1 MKLHYLILCLSL
13 LPLGIQAQSNGSTAT
28 DAATYFEALKWRN
41 IGPFR
46 GGRSVAACGVIG
58 DPATYYMGTTG
69 GGLWKTI
76 DAGQRWQNIS
86 DGFFKT
92 GSVGAVAVADSDP
105 STVYVGM
112 GEHAPRGVMTTY
124 GDGVYKSLDAGKTW
138 QHLGLELTRHIANVR
153 IHPTNPDIVYV
164 AAQGALHGPSA
175 ERGVYKST
183 DGGQNWEKVLYVN
196 EDTGCAHLIMD
207 PSNPRI
213 LYAAMWG
220 HRRLPWQV
228 ISGGPGS
235 GIYKSVDSGKT
246 WTRLEKGLPQE
257 LGKMSLAVSA
267 ANSEKIYALIESDSE
282 KEQGGLF
289 VSGNAGASWSRISKD
304 HRLVQRAWYYTEVF
318 ADPQNENTV
327 YVLNSPVL
335 KSTDG
340 GKSWQRMGRT
350 HSDQHDLWI
359 NPHNS
364 NNMVVAN
371 DGGAGISFD
380 GGAHWSSQDNMPTG
394 QFYRLNVDNH
404 VPYRIYA
411 GQQDNS
417 SVRIAS
423 RNLSGG
429 GITERDWTYSAGGES
444 AFLAFDPDNPR
455 YVLGGS
461 YQGTLEALDSETGE
475 GRRIMASPEQ
485 YLAREAKDMRY
496 RFNWNAPVIWSQH
509 EPNTFY
515 HAAQVLLKTQ
525 DMGKSWTEVSPDL
538 TRNEREK
545 QGKGGAPYTNEGAG
559 GENYGTISYVM
570 ESPHEAGVIW
580 TGSDDGLV
588 HLTKNNGESWS
599 NVTPKGLEECL
610 INAIEVSPH
619 EPGTAY
625 LATTRYKFNDFSP
638 GFYKTTNY
646 GQSWT
651 KINQGIPEGAYS
663 RVVREDP
670 VRKDL
675 LVAGT
680 ELGIYLS
687 FDGGSNWEPFQ
698 LNLPNTPVTDLL
710 LKHDDIIVA
719 TQGRAFWI
727 LDDLELV
734 RQYEGPKNALHL
746 YEPQDAIRISAG
758 SPMNGDISNFTGMSG
773 SGVNPASG
781 MVIYYELPADVAGKT
796 LELQIM
802 DGYGGIHRVFSSQA
816 DTTFVSYAGGPSS
829 EPVLSCKPGLNRF
842 VWNLRYRTLT
852 GVPKAY
858 IEGSFRGAR
867 FTPTTSAPLAI
878 NLKLG
883 EEEKYYYGASIL
895 SHPKMEFTYEEYDE
909 QARFIASVSNRIN
922 TMHENVNQLQGV
934 LTQLNRA
941 KGQLREYH
949 KEERAACNVLA
960 QKIQAWDAQIVQR
973 KSQAYDD
980 VINFPNGLSAEY
992 FFLKGQ
998 ADSQIP
1004 NITEPMRERLEEL
1017 DALWEPIQKEFQQMW
1032 DEDIPTLE
1040 KQLRDAGVG
1049 ILR

>member
-1 MKLHYLILCLSL
+1 
-13 LPLGIQAQSNGSTAT
+13 
-28 DAATYFEALKWRN
+28 
-41 IGPFR
+41 
-46 GGRSVAACGVIG
+46 
-58 DPATYYMGTTG
+58 
-69 GGLWKTI
+69 
-76 DAGQRWQNIS
+76 
-86 DGFFKT
+86 
-92 GSVGAVAVADSDP
+92 
-105 STVYVGM
+105 M

-124 GDGVYKSLDAGKTW
+124 GDGVYKSMDAGKTW

-153 IHPTNPDIVYV
+153 IHPTDPDIVYI
-164 AAQGALHGPSA
+164 AAQGALHGPSP

-183 DGGQNWEKVLYVN
+183 DGGQSWEKVLYVD

-213 LYAAMWG
+213 LYAAMWE
-220 HRRLPWQV
+220 HRRLPWQMV
-228 ISGGPGS
+228 SGGPGS
-235 GIYKSVDSGKT
+235 GIYKSIDSGKT
-246 WTRLEKGLPQE
+246 WTKLEKGLPKE

-267 ANSEKIYALIESDSE
+267 ANPEKIYALVESDSE
-282 KEQGGLF
+282 QEQGGLF
-289 VSGNAGASWSRISKD
+289 VSQNAGTSWSRVSKD
-304 HRLVQRAWYYTEVF
+304 HRLVQRAWYYLEVF

-364 NNMVVAN
+364 DNLIVAN

-380 GGAHWSSQDNMPTG
+380 GGKHWSGQDNMPTG

-404 VPYRIYA
+404 TPYRIYA

-423 RNLSGG
+423 RNLNGY
-429 GITERDWTYSAGGES
+429 GITERNWTYSAGGES

-525 DMGKSWTEVSPDL
+525 DMGKSWTEASPDL
-538 TRNEREK
+538 TRNEKEK

-580 TGSDDGLV
+580 VGSDDGLV
-588 HLTKNNGESWS
+588 HITKDNGENWS
-599 NVTPKGLEECL
+599 NVTPKGLPECL

-625 LATTRYKFNDFSP
+625 IATTRYKFNDFQP
-638 GFYKTTNY
+638 GFFKTTNY
-646 GQSWT
+646 GETWT
-651 KINQGIPEGAYS
+651 KINQGIPDGAYS

-680 ELGIYLS
+680 ERGIYLS
-687 FDGGSNWEPFQ
+687 FDGGSSWEPFQ
-698 LNLPNTPVTDLL
+698 LNLPSTPVTDVM

-727 LDDLELV
+727 LDDLELI
-734 RQYEGPKNALHL
+734 RQYEGPKNKLHI
-746 YEPQDAIRISAG
+746 YIPADPMRISAG
-758 SPMNGDISNFTGMSG
+758 SPMDGDLSSFTGMGGS

-781 MVIYYELPADVAGKT
+781 LVIYYELPEDIGN
-796 LELQIM
+796 EPLQLHIM

-816 DTTFVSYAGGPSS
+816 DSTFVSYAGGPS
-829 EPVLSCKPGLNRF
+829 PKAVLPRKPGLNRF
-842 VWNLRYRTLT
+842 VWNLRQPTLK
-852 GVPKAY
+852 GAPKAY
-858 IEGSFRGAR
+858 IEGSYRGAR
-867 FTPTTSAPLAI
+867 FAPSPAPYALNFI
-878 NLKLG
+878 LG
-883 EEEKYYYGASIL
+883 EQEKYYYGVNIL
-895 SHPKMEFTYEEYDE
+895 EHPEMDFSYEAYKE
-909 QARFIASVSNRIN
+909 QNIFLATVSDRIDD
-922 TMHENVNQLQGV
+922 MHDNVNQLQAV
-934 LTQLNRA
+934 KERLSTLLPTLTKDHAEEHKVA
-941 KGQLREYH
+941 KDL
-949 KEERAACNVLA
+949 LA
-960 QKIQAWDAQIVQR
+960 KIDTWDAKIVQR

-980 VINFPNGLSAEY
+980 VINFKNGLSAEY

-998 ADSQIP
+998 ADSLIP
-1004 NITEPMRERLEEL
+1004 NITEPMRERLKEL
-1017 DALWEPIQKEFQQMW
+1017 DALWEPLQKEFQQIW
-1032 DEDIPTLE
+1032 EQDIQNLE
-1040 KQLRDAGVG
+1040 QQLHDAGVG